1 MKLSSLLITDTPAG
15 NPPLKLSFGN
25 KTSKVVDAVAEHGG
39 LAGDRSQAHRHSET
53 MPPTAASEALPVA
66 ACLSGCLQGRRL
78 SHG

>member
-39 LAGDRSQAHRHSET
+39 LAGDRSQVHRHSET
-53 MPPTAASEALPVA
+53 MPPTAASEA
-66 ACLSGCLQGRRL
+66 CLSPNALAVAFEVDA
-78 SHG
+78 